1 MFLINAKTK
10 EGRRKWE
17 EMKETIRVEHY
28 CVVNN
33 DQLFALRR
41 GDNDSSVNS

>member
-1 MFLINAKTK
+1 MFLINAKDK
-10 EGRRKWE
+10 EGRRKLE
-17 EMKETIRVEHY
+17 EMKETIIIDHY

-33 DQLFALRR
+33 DHLFALRR